1 MTRLLNAPR
10 NAGMFKMKVEVL
22 TQEDKDEL
30 HEENEAHDES
40 TSEFKHVW
48 AAIEELR
55 EAVYNLNEMVGI
67 ETPAWVEL
75 IPFFKEDTPA
85 PKTEGQPLID
95 T

>member
-1 MTRLLNAPR
+1 
-10 NAGMFKMKVEVL
+10 MKVEVL

-30 HEENEAHDES
+30 LEEIDAAYTQATNKTTEAHDES

-48 AAIEELR
+48 NAIEELR
-55 EAVYNLNEMVGI
+55 EVVYNLSEKVG
-67 ETPAWVEL
+67 TDAPTWVEL

-85 PKTEGQPLID
+85 SKTEGQPLIE